1 MKITEQQR
9 NHIVQQIVEGMNDGQ
24 LSDRYYFQ
32 SDSITILYSS
42 DDESYFVLK
51 PDGTWTYEEP
61 NNLESAINEL
71 SDEALLEYLENE
83 EGVETQEELDEYF
96 EDLETI

>member
-9 NHIVQQIVEGMNDGQ
+9 NHIIQQIVEGMNNGNFEN
-24 LSDRYYFQ
+24 RIYFEA
-32 SDSITILYSS
+32 DSLTILYSS
-42 DDESYFVLK
+42 DDEAYFVLK
-51 PDGTWTYEEP
+51 PDGTWTYEKP

-83 EGVETQEELDEYF
+83 ENVETQEELDEYF
-96 EDLETI
+96 EDLEIV